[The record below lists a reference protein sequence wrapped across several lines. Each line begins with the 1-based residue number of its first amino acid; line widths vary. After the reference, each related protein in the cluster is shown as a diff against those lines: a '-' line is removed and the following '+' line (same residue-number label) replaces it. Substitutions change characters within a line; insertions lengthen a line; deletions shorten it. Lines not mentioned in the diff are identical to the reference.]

1 MTTSDYRQPDD
12 CKRVLNYYAGS
23 FITSDFTLIAL
34 RHQYYQPPRLT
45 NEGLITLLAQ
55 ADAWTVTWHHL
66 LWIITLSTAQ
76 QATFLQQNVKICQSS
91 YRVAFSRRYS
101 TAIQ

>member
-23 FITSDFTLIAL
+23 FITSDFPLIAL
-34 RHQYYQPPRLT
+34 SHHSFQPQRQINRGRIALS
-45 NEGLITLLAQ
+45 AQ
-55 ADAWTVTWHHL
+55 ADVLPFTGHHS

-101 TAIQ
+101 AAIQ